1 MRIGVYEILPIKEKD
16 FDFEV
21 RLYFCNGDYLPAKI
35 SGGDLE
41 TALDT
46 IFITREIGSVKKYG
60 WDAESD

>member
-1 MRIGVYEILPIKEKD
+1 MRIGVFEILPIKEED

-21 RLYFCNGDYLPAKI
+21 RLYYSNGAYLPAKI
-35 SGGDLE
+35 CNGDLE